1 MSTPHCTHMLSVSLG
16 VCVTDAV
23 TDDGWLLIELPLF
36 RRAQTDG
43 CWAATVQ
50 RLKPQNI
57 PVRLRLFCRKS
68 AWRDDC
74 YRPTWPRCDRWLNVC
89 QGRRRRWEDVLS
101 QMTRTSPSILSGTLI
116 SDSRAPLRHVNHA
129 GRWSDDSSDWSDCD
143 SHRWGRRESDRT
155 FSILALDCTLKSIL
169 WLPFGLFLNRPTSY
183 LCSEAQRQDGVLKGR
198 VSVHVRRNAWNY
210 HTHTFRFKLIWC
222 QIELEMLLE
231 TN

>member
-1 MSTPHCTHMLSVSLG
+1 MGVELPPCRDSNPKTSLFDCDCFAGKAHDVMTATVRPGRVVTGDWMCVREGDVGEKMFSVS
-16 VCVTDAV
+16 
-23 TDDGWLLIELPLF
+23 
-36 RRAQTDG
+36 
-43 CWAATVQ
+43 
-50 RLKPQNI
+50 
-57 PVRLRLFCRKS
+57 
-68 AWRDDC
+68 WR
-74 YRPTWPRCDRWLNVC
+74 
-89 QGRRRRWEDVLS
+89 GRS
-101 QMTRTSPSILSGTLI
+101 SPSILSGTLI

-155 FSILALDCTLKSIL
+155 FSILALDRTLKSIL